1 MALGGIRQNER
12 RVIAVGSPAM
22 PYKLTAFAISGA
34 ICGLA
39 GVLLAGSQNF
49 VSPADLSWIRSAD
62 LAIIAV
68 LGGVSVTWGP
78 VLGAVVFYIAELWLS
93 SLTVHWQLPFGIMVI
108 VIGALLNRGH
118 H

>member
-1 MALGGIRQNER
+1 MLSPFPGAVAGI
-12 RVIAVGSPAM
+12 
-22 PYKLTAFAISGA
+22 
-34 ICGLA
+34 A

-78 VLGAVVFYIAELWLS
+78 VLGAIAFYVAELWLS
-93 SLTVHWQLPFGIMVI
+93 SFTVYWLLPFGILVI
-108 VIGALLNRGH
+108 LIGALLDGGLADVVAFALQPRLKTDGKVRWRLRC
-118 H
+118 